1 MYHGGQKLLER
12 QRYQFP
18 SSWLYVDNIEGE
30 WGAYNEI
37 MKRKDTA
44 IQQQVST
51 ILIMN
56 PVNQVSCIFDH
67 HVLSK
72 QLALSFLSQRAA
84 QIDRS
89 SRLRPRRTCEQEH
102 VHLSNAFLHNSA
114 VRAKICARMSDLIC
128 RTFVAL

>member
-51 ILIMN
+51 DIS
-56 PVNQVSCIFDH
+56 P
-67 HVLSK
+67 
-72 QLALSFLSQRAA
+72 
-84 QIDRS
+84 
-89 SRLRPRRTCEQEH
+89 PT
-102 VHLSNAFLHNSA
+102 
-114 VRAKICARMSDLIC
+114 
-128 RTFVAL
+128 